1 MSIQAG
7 LPAKIKEPGT
17 YGITDSWAVTKRL
30 KTAESLIKAVKDRLT
45 ENKAYEGDNKG
56 YRNYFR
62 TTLSILSKTGLQ
74 HLEHNIKNMPEE
86 PLSEEQW
93 EALYSRNDLQL
104 IYDIVLATVA
114 VPAHNIVTNAT
125 ENGVI
130 SLHGLYKLWGS
141 QTIANSITAFND
153 ILSLH
158 VEKHKDPSPTFQ
170 KLEELLSDFFPDLS
184 DNIKTAILLM

>member
-1 MSIQAG
+1 MSTQAE

-114 VPAHNIVTNAT
+114 VPAHNIVTNAA

-158 VEKHKDPSPTFQ
+158 VEKHIGP
-170 KLEELLSDFFPDLS
+170 
-184 DNIKTAILLM
+184 